1 MTCLEAYQYK
11 AYSRDGSPNPTS
23 SAFRRP
29 EEEWPQTTST
39 TDENKVNLE
48 RRKTPV
54 VGTASEHKRRSYKLH
69 EVFKLEKIN

>member
-11 AYSRDGSPNPTS
+11 AYSRDGSPDPTS
-23 SAFRRP
+23 SGVQKNGLKPRQQRM
-29 EEEWPQTTST
+29 
-39 TDENKVNLE
+39 TDKVNLE

-54 VGTASEHKRRSYKLH
+54 VGTASKRKRRSYKLH